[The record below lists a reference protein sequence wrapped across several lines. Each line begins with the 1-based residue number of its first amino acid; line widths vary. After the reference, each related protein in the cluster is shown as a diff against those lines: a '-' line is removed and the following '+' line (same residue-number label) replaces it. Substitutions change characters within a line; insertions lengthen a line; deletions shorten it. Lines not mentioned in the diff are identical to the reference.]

1 MNLQEIGE
9 NKLKELV
16 IYNYREM
23 YKDYFIQKKLIRKE
37 NLIEMSFEDFRSS
50 PLRHVKRIYQ
60 KFNIEGYLNA
70 EDSFK
75 KYIDNQKSH
84 KMNSYKIEKDLL
96 KRIKN
101 EFKQSLKEMNY
112 SNTPNNLNILS

>member
-37 NLIEMSFEDFRSS
+37 NLIEIPFEDFRSS
-50 PLRHVKRIYQ
+50 PLRHVKRIYH
-60 KFNIEGYLNA
+60 KFNIEGYLNS
-70 EDSFK
+70 ENSFK

-96 KRIKN
+96 KRIKK

-112 SNTPNNLNILS
+112 STIPNNLNIIS